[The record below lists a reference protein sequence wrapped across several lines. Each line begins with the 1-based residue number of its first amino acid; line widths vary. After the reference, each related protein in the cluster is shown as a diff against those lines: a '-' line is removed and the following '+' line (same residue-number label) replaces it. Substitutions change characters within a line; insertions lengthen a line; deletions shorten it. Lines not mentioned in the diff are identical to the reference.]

1 MKMLLQSYLFAWL
14 FALGISLG
22 SMANLMVLTLTGG
35 RWALPL
41 VPAWRAAAR
50 LTPWVAIAF
59 VPIAVGVRVVYP
71 WTATPGAWLNVPF
84 FIGRAVACLAVWSV
98 LAWGY
103 LRAREAAPRWSA
115 AGLIVYTFTVSVAA
129 FDWIASLMPG
139 WFSSGFGL
147 VVATGQMLC
156 AAAFAIA
163 WAGFAARSFPGVEV
177 RAHFQDMGNLLLMYV
192 LTWMY
197 LAYTQFLV
205 IWSENI
211 PREIQWYVPR
221 LQTGWNAL
229 GVGIVALHFVLPFLI
244 LLSRAAKRSPVFLAT
259 IAAVLLAAHVADV
272 YWLVMPSVRPDGFSM
287 AWTDP
292 LALAVVVAAW
302 TFGWRRSPEH
312 AHG

>member
-1 MKMLLQSYLFAWL
+1 MKLLLQSYLFAWL
-14 FALGISLG
+14 FVLGISLG

-35 RWALPL
+35 RWAAPI
-41 VPAWRAAAR
+41 VPAWRGAAR
-50 LTPWVAIAF
+50 LMPFVALAF
-59 VPIAVGVRVVYP
+59 VPIALGVRVLYP
-71 WTATPGAWLNVPF
+71 WVDSPGAWMNVPF
-84 FIGRAVACLAVWSV
+84 FIGRAIACLALWSV
-98 LAWGY
+98 LSWGF
-103 LRAREAAPRWSA
+103 LRARETAARWSA
-115 AGLIVYTFTVSVAA
+115 IGLIAYTFTVSVAA

-163 WAGFAARSFPGVEV
+163 CAGFAAGSSPSAEL
-177 RAHFQDMGNLLLMYV
+177 RARFHDMGNLLLMYV

-221 LQTGWNAL
+221 MQTGWNLL
-229 GVGIVALHFVLPFLI
+229 GVGIVVLHFALPFLI
-244 LLSRAAKRSPVFLAT
+244 LLSRAAKRSPTFLAT
-259 IAAVLLAAHVADV
+259 LASVLLAAHVADV

-287 AWTDP
+287 AWTD
-292 LALAVVVAAW
+292 LAALAVVIAAW
-302 TFGWRRSPEH
+302 TFGWRRNREP
-312 AHG
+312 AYG